1 MALRG
6 AMKLAEVRH
15 AAGSSHWYPHEVTDV
30 CLQACLGQHT
40 VNLSPVMRLVVEE
53 VHQEHRFR
61 LGHIAFGRTRV
72 PSEVAFDPSGGE
84 PAYGW
89 SRRRLLALSA
99 ALRQRGPPP
108 RHRGFRSASD
118 CSEP

>member
-6 AMKLAEVRH
+6 AMEVAEVRH

-72 PSEVAFDPSGGE
+72 PSEVALDPSGVE
-84 PAYGW
+84 PVCPLYDGGVE
-89 SRRRLLALSA
+89 RRPITLEVLPVLVK
-99 ALRQRGPPP
+99 
-108 RHRGFRSASD
+108 
-118 CSEP
+118 